1 MCDTVFHECFL
12 KVLELVARMNV
23 SNASGVKENDLFEG
37 TTIIVIY
44 ICIGTV
50 GIMGNS
56 FVIYVFTKSSHMMKK
71 MVNILL
77 INQSVIALAA
87 SFSLVTVGH
96 VKHGGEV
103 IATFSG
109 VAADLYCK
117 LIGSTF
123 IIWGLATCS
132 TWNLVFI
139 NIERFIGVSFPV
151 WHKTSLSKR
160 HIVGVICFVWIF
172 NLIFVFFTVALT
184 SSHSNGTCLIATE
197 WLTNELSIFG
207 SVISFLV
214 QFVLPVT
221 IMIFCYIVIIKILR
235 QKVKVG
241 NFVSHTQDSGQDKK
255 EKNVLKTL
263 ALVSVTFIV
272 CWTPNLAIYYLHL
285 AKIIDMTLIS
295 ESFFHTTVVLVF
307 LNFCLNPFIYA
318 AQYKD
323 FQKQMKK
330 LCGRAASVDSATTG
344 TSSVSAQDPVN

>member
-1 MCDTVFHECFL
+1 MTQSFTNVSRL
-12 KVLELVARMNV
+12 KVPKIVRMNAT
-23 SNASGVKENDLFEG
+23 NASTVTENDLFEG
-37 TTIIVIY
+37 TTTIVIY
-44 ICIGTV
+44 VCIGTV
-50 GIMGNS
+50 GVVGNS
-56 FVIYVFTKSSHMMKK
+56 FVIFVFTKSANMRKK

-77 INQSVIALAA
+77 INQSATDLAA
-87 SFSLVTVGH
+87 SISLVTIGH
-96 VKHGGEV
+96 VKFGGQV

-117 LIGSTF
+117 LIGSTAVV
-123 IIWGLATCS
+123 WGLASCS

-172 NLIFVFFTVALT
+172 NLTFVFFTVVLT
-184 SSHSNGTCLIATE
+184 SSHSNGTCLFASE

-214 QFVLPVT
+214 QFLLPVIT
-221 IMIFCYIVIIKILR
+221 IIFCYIVIVKVLR
-235 QKVKVG
+235 QKGKVG
-241 NFVSHTQDSGQDKK
+241 NFVGHMQDSGQDKI
-255 EKNVLKTL
+255 ERNVLKTL

-272 CWTPNLAIYYLHL
+272 CWTPNLTVYYLHV

-295 ESFFHTTVVLVF
+295 ESFYHTTVVLVF

-323 FQKQMKK
+323 FQKQMTK
-330 LCGRAASVDSATTG
+330 LCGRAASVDSVTTG
-344 TSSVSAQDPVN
+344 TSSVSTQDPVN